1 MKPWR
6 TRCQNALTRAESSA
20 NAIRK
25 PTPSTVSRNSVNR
38 MFEAKKK
45 ENFDQIYSN
54 IAEELRSQ
62 YMLGY
67 TPDKSSA
74 DASYHKIIL
83 TTKKKD
89 LYVQTRD
96 GYYADK

>member
-1 MKPWR
+1 
-6 TRCQNALTRAESSA
+6 
-20 NAIRK
+20 
-25 PTPSTVSRNSVNR
+25 
-38 MFEAKKK
+38 
-45 ENFDQIYSN
+45 
-54 IAEELRSQ
+54 
-62 YMLGY
+62 MLGY

-74 DASYHKIIL
+74 DASYHKIVL